1 MSEVT
6 NTDLVMVRYFIAEKG
21 DVTRWIDWE
30 ERKAAIRA
38 EYPHIIDAIE
48 RLDSAKRTLQAIV
61 DTLPEAP

>member
-30 ERKAAIRA
+30 ARKSAIRA
-38 EYPHIIDAIE
+38 KYPHLVDAID
-48 RLDSAKRTLQAIV
+48 RLDSANRTLKAIV